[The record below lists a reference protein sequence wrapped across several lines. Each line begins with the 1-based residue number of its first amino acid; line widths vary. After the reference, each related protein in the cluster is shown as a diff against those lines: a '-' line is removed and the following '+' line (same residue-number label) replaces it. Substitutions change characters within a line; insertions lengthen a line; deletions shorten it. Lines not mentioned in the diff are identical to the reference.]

1 MLEQVEPRARG
12 EHRIEVILCDGSQR
26 HLTPRVLDVMLD
38 NNKIMQ
44 FKRSDGWVTVGVHP
58 VRVRRQGYFSPLYY
72 GQERRL
78 SSNTGSLN

>member
-12 EHRIEVILCDGSQR
+12 QHRIEVILCDGSHR

-38 NNKIMQ
+38 NNKILQ
-44 FKRSDGWVTVGVHP
+44 FKRSDGWATVGIHP
-58 VRVRRQGYFSPLYY
+58 VRVKRQADFCPLYY

-78 SSNTGSLN
+78 SSCADSLN